1 MGQFKELVL
10 SAERDQPLQEHL
22 RKVLNLTAKG
32 WEEAA
37 RHALRAVSTDNR
49 MRMWLADDA
58 ASTGLLFRCARGRIA
73 LDAPVGAP
81 ADTCVGPAGLFL
93 AINRFQLFPL
103 LLFRCP
109 RGRIALGTPVG
120 APALAQCY
128 IQRF

>member
-58 ASTGLLFRCARGRIA
+58 ASTGLLFRCTRGRIA
-73 LDAPVGAP
+73 LDNPVGAP
-81 ADTCVGPAGLFL
+81 RQRQAPSCSFPANMEHVCCDDSTSL
-93 AINRFQLFPL
+93 
-103 LLFRCP
+103 
-109 RGRIALGTPVG
+109 
-120 APALAQCY
+120 
-128 IQRF
+128 

>member
-1 MGQFKELVL
+1 ML

-58 ASTGLLFRCARGRIA
+58 ASTGLLFRCTRGRIA
-73 LDAPVGAP
+73 LDNPVGAP
-81 ADTCVGPAGLFL
+81 LQRRMQPHARRRLTWSTSAMTT
-93 AINRFQLFPL
+93 ARH
-103 LLFRCP
+103 
-109 RGRIALGTPVG
+109 PV
-120 APALAQCY
+120 
-128 IQRF
+128 

>member
-1 MGQFKELVL
+1 MGKTDRFFLAVVGQFKDLVL

-32 WEEAA
+32 WEEAS

-73 LDAPVGAP
+73 LDNPVGAP
-81 ADTCVGPAGLFL
+81 
-93 AINRFQLFPL
+93 
-103 LLFRCP
+103 
-109 RGRIALGTPVG
+109 
-120 APALAQCY
+120 
-128 IQRF
+128 